1 MTTTNKDIK
10 QLLEEIEIAWSL
22 LDYSNSAVSM
32 LQMAKMVG
40 RMQGMLKTIEI
51 ELEVENNL
59 KNKSLEGIAQP
70 HIVPILN
77 NK

>member
-10 QLLEEIEIAWSL
+10 QLLEEIELAWSL

-32 LQMAKMVG
+32 LQMAKMIG

-59 KNKSLEGIAQP
+59 KTK
-70 HIVPILN
+70 
-77 NK
+77 

>member
-22 LDYSNSAVSM
+22 LDYSNNAVAM
-32 LQMAKMVG
+32 LQLAKMVG

-51 ELEVENNL
+51 ELEVQDNL
-59 KNKSLEGIAQP
+59 KNSQ
-70 HIVPILN
+70 
-77 NK
+77 

>member
-59 KNKSLEGIAQP
+59 KNTKQ
-70 HIVPILN
+70 
-77 NK
+77 

>member
-10 QLLEEIEIAWSL
+10 QLLEEIDFIWSE
-22 LDYSNSAVSM
+22 LDYSNNAVAM
-32 LQMAKMVG
+32 LQMAKMIG

-59 KNKSLEGIAQP
+59 KNK
-70 HIVPILN
+70 
-77 NK
+77 

>member
-22 LDYSNSAVSM
+22 LDYSNNAVAM

-59 KNKSLEGIAQP
+59 
-70 HIVPILN
+70 N
-77 NK
+77 NIKQ

>member
-10 QLLEEIEIAWSL
+10 QLLEEIELAWSE
-22 LDYSNSAVSM
+22 LDYSNNAVAM

-40 RMQGMLKTIEI
+40 RMQGMLKSIEI

-59 KNKSLEGIAQP
+59 
-70 HIVPILN
+70 N
-77 NK
+77 NIKQ

>member
-10 QLLEEIEIAWSL
+10 QLLEEIELAWSE
-22 LDYSNSAVSM
+22 LDYSNNAVAM

-40 RMQGMLKTIEI
+40 RMQGMLKSIEI

-59 KNKSLEGIAQP
+59 KTK
-70 HIVPILN
+70 
-77 NK
+77 

>member
-22 LDYSNSAVSM
+22 LDYSNSSVAM
-32 LQMAKMVG
+32 LQMAKMIG

-59 KNKSLEGIAQP
+59 
-70 HIVPILN
+70 N
-77 NK
+77 NIKQ

>member
-22 LDYSNSAVSM
+22 LDYSNNAVAM

-59 KNKSLEGIAQP
+59 KNK
-70 HIVPILN
+70 
-77 NK
+77 

>member
-22 LDYSNSAVSM
+22 LDYSNNAVAM
-32 LQMAKMVG
+32 LQMAKMIG

-51 ELEVENNL
+51 ELEVQDNL
-59 KNKSLEGIAQP
+59 KNSQE
-70 HIVPILN
+70 
-77 NK
+77 

>member
-22 LDYSNSAVSM
+22 LDYSNNAVAM
-32 LQMAKMVG
+32 LQMAKMIG

-51 ELEVENNL
+51 ELEVENNF
-59 KNKSLEGIAQP
+59 KNTQ
-70 HIVPILN
+70 
-77 NK
+77 

>member
-10 QLLEEIEIAWSL
+10 KLLEEIELAWSL
-22 LDYSNSAVSM
+22 LDYSNNAVAM

-51 ELEVENNL
+51 ELEVQDN
-59 KNKSLEGIAQP
+59 
-70 HIVPILN
+70 LN
-77 NK
+77 NIKQ

>member
-22 LDYSNSAVSM
+22 LDYSNNAIAM
-32 LQMAKMVG
+32 LQMAKIIG

-59 KNKSLEGIAQP
+59 KNS
-70 HIVPILN
+70 
-77 NK
+77 

>member
-22 LDYSNSAVSM
+22 LDYSNNAVAM
-32 LQMAKMVG
+32 LQMAKMIG

-51 ELEVENNL
+51 ELEVQDNL
-59 KNKSLEGIAQP
+59 KNSQ
-70 HIVPILN
+70 
-77 NK
+77 

>member
-10 QLLEEIEIAWSL
+10 QLLEEIEIAWSE

-32 LQMAKMVG
+32 LQMAKMIG

-51 ELEVENNL
+51 ELEVQDNL
-59 KNKSLEGIAQP
+59 KNSQE
-70 HIVPILN
+70 
-77 NK
+77 

>member
-10 QLLEEIEIAWSL
+10 QLLEEIELAWSK
-22 LDYSNSAVSM
+22 LDYSNNAVAM

-59 KNKSLEGIAQP
+59 KNK
-70 HIVPILN
+70 
-77 NK
+77 

>member
-10 QLLEEIEIAWSL
+10 KLLEEIEIAWSL
-22 LDYSNSAVSM
+22 LDYSNSSVAM
-32 LQMAKMVG
+32 LQMAKMIG

-59 KNKSLEGIAQP
+59 KNSQQ
-70 HIVPILN
+70 
-77 NK
+77 

>member
-10 QLLEEIEIAWSL
+10 QLLEEIDFIWSE
-22 LDYSNSAVSM
+22 LDYSNSSIAM
-32 LQMAKMVG
+32 LQMAKIIG

-59 KNKSLEGIAQP
+59 KNK
-70 HIVPILN
+70 
-77 NK
+77 

>member
-10 QLLEEIEIAWSL
+10 QLLEEIEIAWSE

-32 LQMAKMVG
+32 LQMAKMIG

-51 ELEVENNL
+51 ELEVQDNL
-59 KNKSLEGIAQP
+59 KNSQ
-70 HIVPILN
+70 
-77 NK
+77 

>member
-10 QLLEEIEIAWSL
+10 QLLEEIELAWSL
-22 LDYSNSAVSM
+22 LDYSNNAVAM
-32 LQMAKMVG
+32 LQMAKMIG

-59 KNKSLEGIAQP
+59 KNK
-70 HIVPILN
+70 
-77 NK
+77 

>member
-10 QLLEEIEIAWSL
+10 QLLEEIEIAWSN
-22 LDYSNSAVSM
+22 LDYSNNAVAM

-51 ELEVENNL
+51 ELEVQDNL
-59 KNKSLEGIAQP
+59 KNSQE
-70 HIVPILN
+70 
-77 NK
+77 

>member
-22 LDYSNSAVSM
+22 LDYSNNAVAM
-32 LQMAKMVG
+32 LQMAKMIG
-40 RMQGMLKTIEI
+40 RMQGMLKSIEI

-59 KNKSLEGIAQP
+59 KNK
-70 HIVPILN
+70 
-77 NK
+77 

>member
-22 LDYSNSAVSM
+22 LDYSNNAIAM
-32 LQMAKMVG
+32 LQMAKIIG

-59 KNKSLEGIAQP
+59 KNK
-70 HIVPILN
+70 
-77 NK
+77 

>member
-10 QLLEEIEIAWSL
+10 QLLEEIEIAWSN
-22 LDYSNSAVSM
+22 LDYSNNAVSM

-51 ELEVENNL
+51 ELEVQDNL
-59 KNKSLEGIAQP
+59 KNSQ
-70 HIVPILN
+70 
-77 NK
+77 